1 MLQAADAVEEG
12 RLAGAVGTDDPD
24 DVAFGDLE
32 RHAVDRGHATET
44 FRDITQLELWCG
56 GGAHSDV
63 SRSDRRR
70 YDRLNRLRPPKKSI
84 TPRGMK
90 ITTTT
95 SSTPRITCA
104 TIGRASVETNG
115 ISKEMGRLP
124 PRNWISSCRRT
135 APAAGPNTVPVPP
148 MSAIRIIWTLYSIGN
163 ALSWLMKTF
172 HWEKIPPARPV
183 RAAASAKA
191 ETLYAVVLTPMTDA
205 ASSFSRIAIKP

>member
-1 MLQAADAVEEG
+1 MLQAADAVEQG

-24 DVAFGDLE
+24 DVAFRDLE
-32 RHAVDRGHATET
+32 RHAVDRGDATET

-70 YDRLNRLRPPKKSI
+70 YERLNRLRPPKKSI

-124 PRNWISSCRRT
+124 PRNW
-135 APAAGPNTVPVPP
+135 
-148 MSAIRIIWTLYSIGN
+148 IIWTLYSIGN